1 MSDYGK
7 LRNDWIET
15 TLKPAEARDK
25 PRARVADLA
34 GHVDADPLYGPEHL
48 DAIGFDPV
56 RDLGFPGKPPFTRGV
71 QPNMYRSRLWT
82 MRQYAGFGTAHES
95 NERYQYLLKQG
106 QTGLS
111 VAFDLPT
118 QMGHDSD
125 DPKSLG
131 EVGRVGVA
139 IDSIEDMRTL
149 FQGLPLDKI
158 STSMTINAT
167 AGILLCLY
175 IAVAEE
181 NGVPRKVLRGTVQND
196 ILKEYMARGT
206 YIYPPRPSIRL
217 ITDIFAFSAAE
228 VPKWN
233 TISISGYHIREAGCD
248 AVQEV
253 AFTLADGMAY
263 VKAAQDA
270 GLDVDHFGAQLSFFF
285 NVHNNLIEEVA
296 KFRAARRMW
305 STLMHDRFGAK
316 TDRARAL
323 RFHGQT
329 AGMTLTAQQ
338 PLNNIVRVTIQT
350 LAGALGGCQSLHTN
364 SYDEAL
370 GLPTSE
376 AVTIALRTQQI
387 VGCESGVAD
396 FVDPFA
402 GSYAVEALTDRI
414 EKEAYKYIA
423 RIDELGGMVAAI
435 EQGYPQREIQNT
447 AYAYQLEVEDKRR
460 TIVGQNAFIQDTAP
474 VPILKVNPKIE
485 QEQVGRL
492 QAMRSKRDAAK
503 YADTMQ
509 RLENGAKGKDNLL
522 PLILETVKAH
532 ATVGEVSNVLRGV
545 WGEHIETLVL

>member
-1 MSDYGK
+1 
-7 LRNDWIET
+7 
-15 TLKPAEARDK
+15 
-25 PRARVADLA
+25 
-34 GHVDADPLYGPEHL
+34 
-48 DAIGFDPV
+48 
-56 RDLGFPGKPPFTRGV
+56 
-71 QPNMYRSRLWT
+71 
-82 MRQYAGFGTAHES
+82 
-95 NERYQYLLKQG
+95 
-106 QTGLS
+106 
-111 VAFDLPT
+111 
-118 QMGHDSD
+118 
-125 DPKSLG
+125 
-131 EVGRVGVA
+131 
-139 IDSIEDMRTL
+139 
-149 FQGLPLDKI
+149 
-158 STSMTINAT
+158 
-167 AGILLCLY
+167 
-175 IAVAEE
+175 
-181 NGVPRKVLRGTVQND
+181 
-196 ILKEYMARGT
+196 
-206 YIYPPRPSIRL
+206 
-217 ITDIFAFSAAE
+217 
-228 VPKWN
+228 
-233 TISISGYHIREAGCD
+233 
-248 AVQEV
+248 
-253 AFTLADGMAY
+253 

-492 QAMRSKRDAAK
+492 QSMRSKRDAAK